1 MVAKISGQCMR
12 RNKDIYRVS
21 KYLLHKTLIN
31 YKEENSNSL
40 AAGKKGVTDTP
51 QLVKMKHQTKTTLRD
66 ILPSKKKKKSV
77 LFNSVKVTKDKTKKL
92 CQRAE
97 TEETCP

>member
-31 YKEENSNSL
+31 YKGENSNSL
-40 AAGKKGVTDTP
+40 AQEKKESLTP
-51 QLVKMKHQTKTTLRD
+51 LSW
-66 ILPSKKKKKSV
+66 SKGNIRQK
-77 LFNSVKVTKDKTKKL
+77 
-92 CQRAE
+92 
-97 TEETCP
+97 PH